1 MKSLRL
7 AVLTVVTVALAMGV
21 AGVRAVAAPE
31 SPEAFFNED
40 DLSLYLNGL
49 AADALAPD
57 GAGGEAGAPAEAAGA
72 AEQPPPG
79 DGPPLP
85 LHSLEGVAGGACTP
99 MAYFANPG
107 PPGTKVGL
115 PSVSYTYLVAGTK
128 VINSIALS
136 EVFYRRIEFS
146 YAYNRVGLGD
156 FPRDVRAATGF
167 DIGRTHV
174 NMHNWNLRGI
184 LVEENTGCPWM
195 PQIVGGVHFKYNQS
209 TQNLDTR
216 IMHGARGLG
225 FERNNGVDYTIM
237 AGKMFPKG
245 FLGRPILANA
255 GLRWTESAQT
265 GWLGF
270 GDTYRTNVEANI
282 AWVPFD
288 WLAIGYEFK
297 QKQDPYHK
305 LGNLVGDENN
315 WHTVLLAWI
324 INEHCTLAGVYGHL
338 GNIVN
343 GEENGGWGFQFKYEF

>member
-7 AVLTVVTVALAMGV
+7 AVLTVVAVALAMGM

-40 DLSLYLNGL
+40 DLSLYLNGV
-49 AADALAPD
+49 AADALAAD
-57 GAGGEAGAPAEAAGA
+57 GAAGEAGAPAEAAGA
-72 AEQPPPG
+72 ADQPPAG

-107 PPGTKVGL
+107 VPGTKVGL
-115 PSVSYTYLVAGTK
+115 PSVSYTYLVAGSK

-156 FPRDVRAATGF
+156 FPGDVRGAIGVHL
-167 DIGRTHV
+167 GRTHV

-184 LVEENTGCPWM
+184 LVEENTSGPWM
-195 PQIVGGVHFKYNQS
+195 PQIVGGVHFKHNQS
-209 TQNLDTR
+209 VQNMDTR
-216 IMHGARGLG
+216 LGGGARALG
-225 FERNNGVDYTIM
+225 FERNNGVDYTIT

-245 FLGRPILANA
+245 FLDRPVLANV
-255 GLRWTESAQT
+255 GLRWTTGAQT

-270 GDTYRTNVEANI
+270 SDTYRTNVEANI

-288 WLAIGYEFK
+288 WLAIGYEYKEK
-297 QKQDPYHK
+297 QNPYGRV
-305 LGNLVGDENN
+305 GNLIGVEDA
-315 WHTVLLAWI
+315 WHTILLAWI
-324 INEHCTLAGVYGHL
+324 VNEHCTLAGVYGHL

-343 GEENGGWGFQFKYEF
+343 GEENGGWGIQLKYEF